1 MASLSRRKATTPVS
15 GNSDVPLPDLLPPGQ
30 WEPSAACRTTDPQVF
45 FPATDGHGPEQ
56 TTEAAKRVCSRCPVR
71 RACLAHALENQEPV
85 GIWGGLT
92 TRERGRLLAK
102 MLRAPRRC

>member
-1 MASLSRRKATTPVS
+1 MTPVS
-15 GNSDVPLPDLLPPGQ
+15 GKSDALLPDLLPPDQ

-45 FPATDGHGPEQ
+45 FPTTDGHGSEQ